1 MRLNSI
7 EEILTL
13 PNTVQNCTVL
23 RHDLLK
29 YVYDNRYDEGCTL
42 NVDKLNKILLK
53 SIANS
58 YKKREYDDEIVIKKT
73 DIDQLIKRTI

>member
-29 YVYDNRYDEGCTL
+29 YVYDNRYNEGSTL
-42 NVDKLNKILLK
+42 NVDKLYKILLK

-58 YKKREYDDEIVIKKT
+58 YKKRKYNNIILIKKT
-73 DIDQLIKRTI
+73 EIDQIIKR